1 MAAPVLP
8 NNLDQTWDL
17 EVFFPG
23 GSASPQFAEF
33 FDALEQDTKAF
44 QQRCAATAVP
54 QTPAEAEAWA
64 ELLDANQALMNRFI
78 QTAAFLSC
86 LTAQNT
92 EDEQARLLQGRL
104 GQLGSVFAAISSTMD
119 GHLIGM
125 PDEAWQALLAL
136 PQVADVSFRLQELRR
151 NAREKL
157 PPEQEALVSSLAV
170 DGYHGWG
177 RFYDTV
183 VGRMKIEFEED
194 GEKKSLSSGLM
205 ANKLGEHDRAMR
217 ERLWPVWE
225 QAWAEQSDLFADTL
239 NHLGGFRL
247 NLYRARGWDD
257 VLHEPMRINRMERAT
272 LDAMWAAVDGGKDKV
287 VEYLNRKAQLMG
299 IDRLKWHDTAVPYS
313 VGEPQKISYDDGA
326 AFIVEHFQR
335 FNPEMAEFAAMA
347 FRDRWIEAE
356 SRPNKRPGGFCTT
369 FRLSGQSRIFMTYD
383 GLMDNVATLAHELGH
398 AYHNW
403 VMRDLPNMKR
413 GYAMNVAETA
423 STFAEMIV
431 KDAAVQAASSRDERL
446 YLLSDKCENT
456 VAFLM
461 NIHARF
467 LFETRFY
474 EERKAGPVGRARLS
488 ELMVQAQKDA
498 YRDALA
504 EYHPHFWASKLHFYI
519 TGVPFYNFPYTFG
532 YLFSAGVYAR
542 AMQEGPS
549 FAPAYDALLRDTA
562 SMTVEDL
569 AQKHLGVDLRQPD
582 FWQEAVAYVTSDID
596 AFLKESA

>member
-8 NNLDQTWDL
+8 ENLDQTWDL
-17 EVFFPG
+17 DVFFPG

-33 FDALEQDTKAF
+33 LANLEQDAKAF
-44 QQRCAATAVP
+44 QQRCAATPVP

-64 ELLDANQALMNRFI
+64 GLLDESQALVNRFI
-78 QTAAFLSC
+78 QASAFLAC
-86 LTAQNT
+86 LTAQDT

-104 GQLGSVFAAISSTMD
+104 GQLGSVFAATSSVMD

-136 PQVADVSFRLQELRR
+136 PSIAEVAFRLNEQRSL
-151 NAREKL
+151 AKEKL

-183 VGRMKIEFEED
+183 VGRMQIEFEED
-194 GEKKSLSSGLM
+194 GEKKSLSPGLM
-205 ANKLGEHDRAMR
+205 ANKLNEHDRDMR

-239 NHLGGFRL
+239 NHLAGFRI

-257 VLHEPMRINRMERAT
+257 VLHEPLRINRMERAT
-272 LDAMWAAVDGGKDKV
+272 LEAMWAAVDGGKDKV
-287 VEYLNRKAQLMG
+287 VQYLNRKAELLG
-299 IDRLKWHDTAVPYS
+299 IERLKWHDTGVPYS
-313 VGEPQKISYDDGA
+313 VGKPQKISYDDGA
-326 AFIVEHFQR
+326 AFIVEHFHR
-335 FNPEMAEFAAMA
+335 FNPEMAEFAAMT

-403 VMRDLPNMKR
+403 VMRDLPNLKR
-413 GYAMNVAETA
+413 GYAMSVAETA

-431 KDAAVQAASSRDERL
+431 KDAATQAASSREERL

-474 EERKAGPVGRARLS
+474 EERKAGPVSRARLN

-498 YRDALA
+498 YSNALA